1 MQNYAQHLVNLR
13 SSELIVGD
21 TLVIDSLSLVP
32 GSVFLNFD
40 GGKNIPDSLFDINYA
55 ESEIV
60 FDKSLNSRKLQISYR
75 VFPIKFTSKYAHKRK
90 ELYYTNEKELSDNEF
105 IYSYDIGNYN
115 TMFGDALID
124 RRGSIARGISVGNNQ
139 NVVMNSHLNLQ
150 LSGKLSDDIEIVAAI
165 SDNNIPIQPDGTSQQ
180 LQEFDKVF
188 IKIFN
193 PVFSLI
199 AGDYEITSPQ
209 GYFAKYYKKVQGAQ
223 FTYSNNVDNKNNW
236 KLTSSI
242 SGAVAK
248 GKYNRQQI
256 QGQEG
261 VLGPYKLR
269 GANGESFIV
278 ILAGTEKVYIDGVL
292 LTRGLDYDYIIDYNT
307 AEISFTPKQAINKD
321 KRIIVEFEYSERSYA
336 RFSVTSNHLIENEN
350 SAFWLN
356 IYSEKDN
363 KNQAFD
369 QDLSAEDRYMLS
381 QIGDNLSDAFVPN
394 IDSVGFSGNEIRYK
408 LTDTIVNSYY
418 YDSIYEYSTNP
429 DEAVYRLGF
438 AFVGSGNGNYIK
450 SISAANGRVYKWVAP
465 ISGISQGEYEPVV
478 LLVTPKKKQMFTVGG
493 DTKLWQGSNLIFE
506 LGLSDN
512 DINTFSKKDA
522 GNNKGTAAKFKFLQ
536 DFKLND
542 KSIITANTA
551 YQLINRNFE
560 GIEHFRDVEF
570 TRNWNLTE
578 LLSDTDEHIIS
589 AGLNYKLME
598 NILVDYKLDY
608 LSRNNEYSGINN
620 RLVGSIEYKSWLLD
634 INGALLKSQN
644 DFFDTEFLRHKAVL
658 KKSFKGIIAG
668 ISEEQEYN
676 IWQMPDSTNIALNSF
691 SFNEYRVF
699 INTVDTIKNGFDI
712 TYKYRQDKLPQNDGL
727 INSTNSQDFVFGL
740 NLLKNPN
747 NTLRVNGTYRLLE
760 INDTSLVSIRPED
773 NLTGRIE
780 YGFKVLKGLVSSNT
794 FYEIGAGLERKTEF
808 SYLEVAPG
816 QGVYQWTDYNGNGV
830 KELNEFEIAF
840 YQDQANYI
848 RIFTPTDTYVKT
860 YTNQF
865 NQNLSVNPRAVW
877 HSSKGIK
884 KFISKFSNQ
893 LAYRISSKNTS
904 KDFFDYANPFST
916 SISDTA
922 LVNMNAGIRNS
933 FSFNKGNPK
942 FGIDYIYQNNH
953 NKTML
958 VNGFDTRGLVQHGGL
973 LRWNITPKWM
983 LQNTLEKGEKNY
995 SSEFFSDRNY
1005 QIDFY
1010 KNIFELSLQPN
1021 NQHRVSIIYQ
1031 WKNKSNK
1038 SGNELLTGHDFGLE
1052 YRMSSSE
1059 KGVLSAKL
1067 NYVFLGYDGLSQGAV
1082 GYEMLEGLQPGN
1094 NITWQINYQRQLANG
1109 LMVNIDYSGR
1119 GGENS
1124 KIIHVGS
1131 VQIRA
1136 FF

>member
-1 MQNYAQHLVNLR
+1 
-13 SSELIVGD
+13 
-21 TLVIDSLSLVP
+21 
-32 GSVFLNFD
+32 
-40 GGKNIPDSLFDINYA
+40 
-55 ESEIV
+55 
-60 FDKSLNSRKLQISYR
+60 
-75 VFPIKFTSKYAHKRK
+75 
-90 ELYYTNEKELSDNEF
+90 
-105 IYSYDIGNYN
+105 
-115 TMFGDALID
+115 
-124 RRGSIARGISVGNNQ
+124 
-139 NVVMNSHLNLQ
+139 
-150 LSGKLSDDIEIVAAI
+150 
-165 SDNNIPIQPDGTSQQ
+165 
-180 LQEFDKVF
+180 
-188 IKIFN
+188 
-193 PVFSLI
+193 
-199 AGDYEITSPQ
+199 
-209 GYFAKYYKKVQGAQ
+209 
-223 FTYSNNVDNKNNW
+223 
-236 KLTSSI
+236 
-242 SGAVAK
+242 
-248 GKYNRQQI
+248 
-256 QGQEG
+256 
-261 VLGPYKLR
+261 
-269 GANGESFIV
+269 
-278 ILAGTEKVYIDGVL
+278 
-292 LTRGLDYDYIIDYNT
+292 
-307 AEISFTPKQAINKD
+307 
-321 KRIIVEFEYSERSYA
+321 
-336 RFSVTSNHLIENEN
+336 
-350 SAFWLN
+350 
-356 IYSEKDN
+356 
-363 KNQAFD
+363 
-369 QDLSAEDRYMLS
+369 
-381 QIGDNLSDAFVPN
+381 
-394 IDSVGFSGNEIRYK
+394 
-408 LTDTIVNSYY
+408 
-418 YDSIYEYSTNP
+418 
-429 DEAVYRLGF
+429 
-438 AFVGSGNGNYIK
+438 
-450 SISAANGRVYKWVAP
+450 
-465 ISGISQGEYEPVV
+465 
-478 LLVTPKKKQMFTVGG
+478 
-493 DTKLWQGSNLIFE
+493 
-506 LGLSDN
+506 
-512 DINTFSKKDA
+512 
-522 GNNKGTAAKFKFLQ
+522 
-536 DFKLND
+536 
-542 KSIITANTA
+542 
-551 YQLINRNFE
+551 
-560 GIEHFRDVEF
+560 
-570 TRNWNLTE
+570 
-578 LLSDTDEHIIS
+578 
-589 AGLNYKLME
+589 
-598 NILVDYKLDY
+598 
-608 LSRNNEYSGINN
+608 
-620 RLVGSIEYKSWLLD
+620 
-634 INGALLKSQN
+634 
-644 DFFDTEFLRHKAVL
+644 
-658 KKSFKGIIAG
+658 
-668 ISEEQEYN
+668 
-676 IWQMPDSTNIALNSF
+676 
-691 SFNEYRVF
+691 
-699 INTVDTIKNGFDI
+699 
-712 TYKYRQDKLPQNDGL
+712 
-727 INSTNSQDFVFGL
+727 
-740 NLLKNPN
+740 
-747 NTLRVNGTYRLLE
+747 
-760 INDTSLVSIRPED
+760 
-773 NLTGRIE
+773 
-780 YGFKVLKGLVSSNT
+780 LKGLVSSNT

-983 LQNTLEKGEKNY
+983 LQNTLEKGEKSY